1 MKRAL
6 MSAVAI
12 AFLLM
17 LPELLAAQDLTSSIV
32 GTWKL
37 TSFARKEVATG
48 KTAALYG
55 EHPTGYA
62 YYTKG
67 GHFLI
72 FAVAQDRKKN
82 EEIAAPTDAERIEL
96 FKSMFASGG
105 IYKIE
110 GNKITFDVDIAWVQ
124 SWVGTTRTYQ
134 VEMANC
140 RHVRRASDGV
150 RLLHEGW
157 PLPYLRGGT
166 RPQNERKD
174 SGPHGRGT
182 Y

>member
-6 MSAVAI
+6 MSAVAV

-37 TSFARKEVATG
+37 TSFARKELATG
-48 KTAALYG
+48 KTAATYG

-67 GHFLI
+67 GHFLV
-72 FAVAQDRKKN
+72 FGVAQDRKKN
-82 EEIAAPTDAERIEL
+82 EKIAAPTDAERVEL
-96 FKSMFASGG
+96 FKSMFAWGG

-110 GNKITFDVDIAWVQ
+110 GNKIIFDVDIAWVQ

-134 VEMANC
+134 VEMASNKLT
-140 RHVRRASDGV
+140 VTTPPFKSPTDGQDIV
-150 RLLHEGW
+150 VVTT
-157 PLPYLRGGT
+157 Y
-166 RPQNERKD
+166 N
-174 SGPHGRGT
+174 GPSSVP
-182 Y
+182 

>member
-6 MSAVAI
+6 MSAVVF

-17 LPELLAAQDLTSSIV
+17 LIEPLAAQDLASSIV

-48 KTAALYG
+48 KTAATYG
-55 EHPTGYA
+55 EHPAGYA

-67 GHFLI
+67 GHFLT

-82 EEIAAPTDAERIEL
+82 EKADPTDAERVEL
-96 FKSMFASGG
+96 FKSMFAWGG
-105 IYKIE
+105 TYKTE
-110 GNKITFDVDIAWVQ
+110 GNKIIYNVDIGWVQ

-134 VEMANC
+134 MEMASNKLT
-140 RHVRRASDGV
+140 VTTPPFKSTLDGQDIVVVTTYERA
-150 RLLHEGW
+150 E
-157 PLPYLRGGT
+157 
-166 RPQNERKD
+166 
-174 SGPHGRGT
+174 
-182 Y
+182 